1 MNNFFEYLDYRE
13 LLKDLF
19 NERKKRESWFSY
31 RWLSKRIDVASTG
44 FISLVLNGKRNI
56 SFDLAIRLSKVL
68 KFNKKETGYFL
79 TLVRYNQVISTEEK
93 ESAFEELIALRPASA
108 RTVQADQQEYYN
120 HWYYSAIRELVSL
133 MAISDN
139 YKEVADSLIP
149 KITVSEAREAIELL
163 ERIGFIK
170 RDENGFYYR
179 VESLITAAGSAIE
192 PSVIRKYQGE
202 VMDLAKDALYKI
214 DREERDISTVTLST
228 NADGLRMIKKRIEQ
242 CRSEIMEIAKQSCGP
257 DQIMQFNVQ
266 FFPLWKKRS
275 TDQ

>member
-1 MNNFFEYLDYRE
+1 MINFFEYLDYRE
-13 LLKDLF
+13 LLKNLF
-19 NERKKRESWFSY
+19 KERKKQESWFSY

-56 SFDLAIRLSKVL
+56 SSDLAIRMCKVL

-79 TLVRYNQVISTEEK
+79 TLVRYNQAVNAEEK

-108 RTVQADQQEYYN
+108 RTVQADQQEFYN
-120 HWYYSAIRELVSL
+120 QWYYSVIRELVSL
-133 MAISDN
+133 KTISDN

-170 RDENGFYYR
+170 RNDDGIYYR
-179 VESLITAAGSAIE
+179 VESLITAAGSSVA
-192 PSVIRKYQGE
+192 PSAIRKYQGE
-202 VMDLAKDALYKI
+202 TMDLAKDALYKI
-214 DREERDISTVTLST
+214 NREERDISTVTLST

-242 CRSEIMEIAKQSCGP
+242 CRSEIMEIAKQSSEP
-257 DQIMQFNVQ
+257 DQIMQFNLQ
-266 FFPLWKKRS
+266 FFPLWKKKEC
-275 TDQ
+275 